1 MNCDGIG
8 INVTGNVNRPKIV
21 RGTAGSLKESGDE
34 FSGRWYKS
42 EVRPR
47 EVLKK
52 NMVTEDITEIG
63 GGGRRAVVQQI
74 GGSEEGIWYDEESK
88 RRALG

>member
-47 EVLKK
+47 KVLKK

-63 GGGRRAVVQQI
+63 GGRRAVVQQI
-74 GGSEEGIWYDEESK
+74 GGSEEAIWYDEESK